1 MPGSNPDLAEQE
13 VSQAVKYLEYPM
25 IGSMSALTYLVAGLF
40 NLHSACCVVPNHA
53 TGAKSVAGTIAA
65 EQRQPRQSAQA
76 AAVEPPSGT
85 ETPVAAPEA
94 ESVTGSDTPPA
105 GEMSPALPV
114 TTPAPA
120 PTTVTAPTA
129 PPSKVPLVTSRKPV
143 TVAPQKTTATPA
155 AAPEAPQSP
164 PLVLTVLE
172 QRLRDTDA
180 IGLFT
185 KITLKNQVDDL
196 VKRFKEYYGG
206 NRTTTLPQL
215 RQSYDQLLAKVHE
228 LLKSGD
234 PALAGAVMN
243 SRESIWSVLADPVRF
258 AKLQ

>member
-1 MPGSNPDLAEQE
+1 MN
-13 VSQAVKYLEYPM
+13 
-25 IGSMSALTYLVAGLF
+25 ALTYLVAGLF
-40 NLHSACCVVPNHA
+40 SLQSACSVATNHA
-53 TGAKSVAGTIAA
+53 TGAKSVPGTVAD
-65 EQRQPRQSAQA
+65 EPHQNQQSAQA
-76 AAVEPPSGT
+76 TAVEPPSAT
-85 ETPVAAPEA
+85 EETPVSAPVA
-94 ESVTGSDTPPA
+94 ESITSPATPPA
-105 GEMSPALPV
+105 GDMSPTV
-114 TTPAPA
+114 PATAPARA
-120 PTTVTAPTA
+120 PTTVTAPPA
-129 PPSKVPLVTSRKPV
+129 PPQKAPPVASRKPV
-143 TVAPQKTTATPA
+143 PAAPQKA
-155 AAPEAPQSP
+155 AAPPAVTPEAPQSA

-228 LLKSGD
+228 LLRNGD

>member
-1 MPGSNPDLAEQE
+1 M
-13 VSQAVKYLEYPM
+13 
-25 IGSMSALTYLVAGLF
+25 
-40 NLHSACCVVPNHA
+40 
-53 TGAKSVAGTIAA
+53 
-65 EQRQPRQSAQA
+65 
-76 AAVEPPSGT
+76 
-85 ETPVAAPEA
+85 
-94 ESVTGSDTPPA
+94 
-105 GEMSPALPV
+105 
-114 TTPAPA
+114 
-120 PTTVTAPTA
+120 
-129 PPSKVPLVTSRKPV
+129 
-143 TVAPQKTTATPA
+143 
-155 AAPEAPQSP
+155 
-164 PLVLTVLE
+164 LTVLE

-228 LLKSGD
+228 LLRNGD